1 MKIFWIDTET
11 TGLDSNNDKIIQLAC
26 IFEDTEKELIIKK
39 DWYIK
44 HNNYPESFA
53 DAEKI
58 HGITR
63 DFLNESGKSKSEV
76 YRELLLLLDNN
87 IEKFNKKDKAILAG
101 YNVEFDKGFLYKLFL
116 SNNNSFFHSYFHS
129 AKLEVMSHFIYLYYD
144 SNDNLN
150 DIENFKLETLCNQ
163 FRIKFNSHNAMADI
177 QATRELFLSITDALY
192 NN

>member
-76 YRELLLLLDNN
+76 YRELLLLSPL
-87 IEKFNKKDKAILAG
+87 I
-101 YNVEFDKGFLYKLFL
+101 
-116 SNNNSFFHSYFHS
+116 
-129 AKLEVMSHFIYLYYD
+129 
-144 SNDNLN
+144 
-150 DIENFKLETLCNQ
+150 
-163 FRIKFNSHNAMADI
+163 
-177 QATRELFLSITDALY
+177 
-192 NN
+192 